1 MVGDKERALGRPN
14 QNEARGGEAV
24 EGAEHVRGQSKAD
37 GRNNQKVDL
46 EAGDNANLLRV
57 N

>member
-1 MVGDKERALGRPN
+1 MGDKERALGRPN
-14 QNEARGGEAV
+14 QNEAIGGDVV

-46 EAGDNANLLRV
+46 EFGDQPNFSRSN
-57 N
+57 